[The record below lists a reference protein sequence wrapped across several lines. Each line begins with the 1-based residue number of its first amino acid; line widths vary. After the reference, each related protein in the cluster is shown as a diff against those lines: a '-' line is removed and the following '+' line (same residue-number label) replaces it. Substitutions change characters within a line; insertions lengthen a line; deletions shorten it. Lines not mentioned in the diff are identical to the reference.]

1 MATWCCTLCCRCLVL
16 AKLFFIQHVLDET
29 HARSIIPKSAGS
41 TFAFEVNVINVFF
54 VVQCQSDVVMVP
66 RPHLKELP
74 SVAKHDQRPL
84 NMIRNLHNQ
93 NFVVGIKKDLP
104 TFLCGLSQHWNWQ
117 LVWLTALTS
126 IAESHPSNYWPGW
139 RANSRQ
145 NWKQLC
151 FVGFLSTF
159 VWVDGHS
166 IGKLVQKR
174 QNIKL

>member
-41 TFAFEVNVINVFF
+41 TFAFEVNVINAFF

-93 NFVVGIKKDLP
+93 NFVVGIKK
-104 TFLCGLSQHWNWQ
+104 TFQHFYAVFPSTEIDNWFDWHHWRPLQ
-117 LVWLTALTS
+117 NRIHLITGQVGERTHDRTGSNFASWGSPPPLFEWMGTALG
-126 IAESHPSNYWPGW
+126 N
-139 RANSRQ
+139 
-145 NWKQLC
+145 L
-151 FVGFLSTF
+151 F
-159 VWVDGHS
+159 
-166 IGKLVQKR
+166 KR
-174 QNIKL
+174 DKM